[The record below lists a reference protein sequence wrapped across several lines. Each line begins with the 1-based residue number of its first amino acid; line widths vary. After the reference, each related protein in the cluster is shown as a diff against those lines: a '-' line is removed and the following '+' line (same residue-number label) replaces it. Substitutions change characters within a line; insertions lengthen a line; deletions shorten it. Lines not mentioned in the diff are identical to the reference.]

1 MKHEYVFALL
11 ITIMCLLVGSLAM
24 GTLWERRDKR
34 ELEFS
39 RMCNEKHG
47 IAKRIDGMLQC
58 TVSRNMLGVAV

>member
-1 MKHEYVFALL
+1 MKDNSQVIIWILL
-11 ITIMCLLVGSLAM
+11 FILIGSGGMAAYLE
-24 GTLWERRDKR
+24 GRDKR

-39 RMCNEKHG
+39 RMCNEKNG